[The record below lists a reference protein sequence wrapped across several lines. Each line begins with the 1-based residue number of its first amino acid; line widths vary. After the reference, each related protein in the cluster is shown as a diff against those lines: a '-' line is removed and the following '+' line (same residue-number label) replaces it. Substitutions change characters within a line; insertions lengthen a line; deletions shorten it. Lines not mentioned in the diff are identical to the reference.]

1 MWVDVENDQSHQLTL
16 SAVFR
21 SWLLQV
27 VAAVSSGVVS
37 TQWGLSGPSWH
48 RSMHDQ
54 EGRDCDMAAEQFEV
68 VHDIAEWS
76 AIDSPCVASELEA
89 A

>member
-1 MWVDVENDQSHQLTL
+1 
-16 SAVFR
+16 
-21 SWLLQV
+21 
-27 VAAVSSGVVS
+27 
-37 TQWGLSGPSWH
+37 
-48 RSMHDQ
+48 MHDQ